1 MIMTKKVKKR
11 YGTISKLFQAAKE
24 FYPKKKRN
32 RKERGKDETLFEVDT
47 FITAMC
53 IEERDGMLYVFLPP
67 TDYLEDYIDLVT
79 SIEITAENY
88 KCQYELKVTN
98 LKPIRVE
105 KMMVTPDPGV
115 IEVNVLQKTWQ
126 EEVDNTPVL

>member
-1 MIMTKKVKKR
+1 LCAAQLWN
-11 YGTISKLFQAAKE
+11 YFELFQAAKV
-24 FYPKKKRN
+24 FYPKEEKQKKN
-32 RKERGKDETLFEVDT
+32 EEKDETLFEVDT

-79 SIEITAENY
+79 QLKLRQKNY

-98 LKPIRVE
+98 PNR
-105 KMMVTPDPGV
+105 
-115 IEVNVLQKTWQ
+115 LQS
-126 EEVDNTPVL
+126 

>member
-1 MIMTKKVKKR
+1 ME
-11 YGTISKLFQAAKE
+11 LFRNYFKQQKE

-98 LKPIRVE
+98 LKPITELR
-105 KMMVTPDPGV
+105 K
-115 IEVNVLQKTWQ
+115 
-126 EEVDNTPVL
+126 